1 MCNARSWTTYWPTG
15 EDMLDAYVS
24 TITCG
29 GEMVL
34 SDTVRPINNEMQ
46 PLWNV
51 EVPGEPSPEDDTF
64 AAQYLNHFITL
75 RRGAIATR
83 LGIHWLGIPLLSLLV
98 TTVIIT
104 PILVVVDL
112 TSHLLLGRRLSAV
125 RTSTVFTKRL
135 GVPVMGRR
143 FIRMRK
149 GFIRL
154 ANGRVG
160 CGDYI
165 ALLAGGRYHLSF
177 EIPGS
182 GKAARSSGN

>member
-1 MCNARSWTTYWPTG
+1 M
-15 EDMLDAYVS
+15 E
-24 TITCG
+24 
-29 GEMVL
+29 
-34 SDTVRPINNEMQ
+34 
-46 PLWNV
+46 
-51 EVPGEPSPEDDTF
+51 
-64 AAQYLNHFITL
+64 
-75 RRGAIATR
+75 RRGSRGAESR
-83 LGIHWLGIPLLSLLV
+83 GRHLCCPVFGPLHHPTKRRHRNTSWDTLAWDTASL
-98 TTVIIT
+98 TAGDDGDH

-149 GFIRL
+149 GFISL

-182 GKAARSSGN
+182 GKAARSSGS